1 MGGSSILV
9 VDDEPAVLLTYSMI
23 LQQNGYNVTG
33 VSSAREAKTV
43 LEERSFDLLVCD
55 LALES
60 GRSGLEV
67 LDFARSRYSALP
79 AILLTGYATR
89 ELGEEADR
97 KRITLLFKPIEV
109 KDLLETISKLTRA
122 RTA

>member
-1 MGGSSILV
+1 MGGTSILV

-23 LQQNGYNVTG
+23 LRQNGYDVTG
-33 VSSAREAKTV
+33 VSSAREAKLV

-55 LALES
+55 FALEGS
-60 GRSGLEV
+60 RSGLEV
-67 LDFARSRYSALP
+67 LDFARSRYAAIP
-79 AILLTGYATR
+79 AILLTGYGTR

-97 KRITLLFKPIEV
+97 KRVTLLFKPIEV
-109 KDLLETISKLTRA
+109 NDLLETISTLTRA